1 MKLKDIT
8 PLDRHIYSLAMTL
21 EQPFSPEELLQA
33 IHDDEREWK
42 IEFIRYRC
50 KKYRRQKMLKR
61 IGVFHNVKYICIA
74 SQEDMDNATY
84 EYLPV
89 TDVNNSSFF
98 CGL

>member
-8 PLDRHIYSLAMTL
+8 PLDRDIYNLALTL
-21 EQPFSPEELLQA
+21 AQPFSPEELLQA

-42 IEFIRYRC
+42 IEFIKYRC
-50 KKYRRQKMLKR
+50 KKYKQQKMLKK
-61 IGVFHNVKYICIA
+61 IGVFHNAKYICLV

-84 EYLPV
+84 EYSPV
-89 TDVNNSSFF
+89 IDVTNSSFF